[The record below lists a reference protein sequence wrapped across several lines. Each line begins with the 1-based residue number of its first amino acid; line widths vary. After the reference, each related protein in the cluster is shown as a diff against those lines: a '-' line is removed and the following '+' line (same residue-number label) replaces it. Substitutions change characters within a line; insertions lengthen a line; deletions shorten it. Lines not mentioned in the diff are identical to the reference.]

1 MEHQRTGVLEC
12 WSNGVMERV
21 KEKKGVELEIVL
33 IRSTPIL
40 QYSNFLGGV
49 FSMKAAIVGC
59 GFVGSTAAYA
69 ITLEGAVPGAVR

>member
-40 QYSNFLGGV
+40 QYS
-49 FSMKAAIVGC
+49 
-59 GFVGSTAAYA
+59 
-69 ITLEGAVPGAVR
+69 ITPVVQYSIFERVWRQFR

>member
-40 QYSNFLGGV
+40 QYS
-49 FSMKAAIVGC
+49 
-59 GFVGSTAAYA
+59 
-69 ITLEGAVPGAVR
+69 ITPVVQYSIL

>member
-1 MEHQRTGVLEC
+1 LEQ
-12 WSNGVMERV
+12 WSNGTT
-21 KEKKGVELEIVL
+21 KQWGAKIFQYS
-33 IRSTPIL
+33 STPVL
-40 QYSNFLGGV
+40 QYSNFLGEV

>member
-40 QYSNFLGGV
+40 QYSNFLGEV

>member
-40 QYSNFLGGV
+40 QYS
-49 FSMKAAIVGC
+49 
-59 GFVGSTAAYA
+59 
-69 ITLEGAVPGAVR
+69 ITPVVQHSIFERVWRQFR